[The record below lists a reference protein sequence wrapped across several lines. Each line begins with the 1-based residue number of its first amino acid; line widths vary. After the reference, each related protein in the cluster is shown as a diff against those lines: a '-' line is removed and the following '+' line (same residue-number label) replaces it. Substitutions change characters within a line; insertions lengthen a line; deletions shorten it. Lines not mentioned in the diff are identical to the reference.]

1 VPKPGLTSR
10 PAALLTLTDRVV
22 YEALVS
28 LLRPSVSKYLIDDD
42 VVLWPREMPTVKRWH
57 EFEKS
62 PLATEHRYVVQAD
75 VSGFYE
81 SIDHDQIEDDLVKA
95 SGDAVL
101 SNVLRSFLSRV
112 MGTRRGIP
120 QGLLASDS
128 LATIYLQPVDATMV
142 RDGFNYWRHGDD
154 MIVAAESMSKARGAI
169 SSLEDEL
176 RQRGLLVNASKVAIL
191 TREQY
196 EADLEG
202 AETTMR
208 AMQDEMFQQ
217 NVERVSSDSQQLQE
231 AMNDAGLNEQWGWD
245 LFYHGE
251 VSLEEVIEQLRPHL
265 TPSDIEV
272 AEQIFLR
279 AFERAPGR
287 INALSKEHFHLL
299 ISRSLIR
306 LAASRSVVA
315 IPHAASLL
323 ARFPEKTEIVSQY
336 LQAVIKLQ
344 PQDVINEVENI
355 IHSDLFTTPWQQAWL
370 YRVLALASGR
380 LQPKSIAALRDV
392 SNTDGT
398 HWLARVEAMKVLGRA
413 RKLDQQVL
421 TRSWRLAPRPYRCD
435 LLEAAAYLEST
446 EECARRFLAA
456 ARLDPVEK
464 VVAAHVLVLV
474 REGST
479 RVS

>member
-1 VPKPGLTSR
+1 
-10 PAALLTLTDRVV
+10 
-22 YEALVS
+22 
-28 LLRPSVSKYLIDDD
+28 LIDDD

-217 NVERVSSDSQQLQE
+217 NVERVSSDSQTT
-231 AMNDAGLNEQWGWD
+231 AGGNE
-245 LFYHGE
+245 
-251 VSLEEVIEQLRPHL
+251 
-265 TPSDIEV
+265 
-272 AEQIFLR
+272 
-279 AFERAPGR
+279 
-287 INALSKEHFHLL
+287 
-299 ISRSLIR
+299 
-306 LAASRSVVA
+306 
-315 IPHAASLL
+315 
-323 ARFPEKTEIVSQY
+323 
-336 LQAVIKLQ
+336 
-344 PQDVINEVENI
+344 
-355 IHSDLFTTPWQQAWL
+355 
-370 YRVLALASGR
+370 
-380 LQPKSIAALRDV
+380 
-392 SNTDGT
+392 
-398 HWLARVEAMKVLGRA
+398 
-413 RKLDQQVL
+413 
-421 TRSWRLAPRPYRCD
+421 
-435 LLEAAAYLEST
+435 
-446 EECARRFLAA
+446 RRW
-456 ARLDPVEK
+456 P
-464 VVAAHVLVLV
+464 
-474 REGST
+474 
-479 RVS
+479 